1 MGRNEPAE
9 LVRIAQCLADL
20 RGMAVADLALA
31 TTANAWQA
39 LPKLGACG
47 TIHTPIQAKA

>member
-20 RGMAVADLALA
+20 RGMDVADLALA
-31 TTANAWQA
+31 TSANAWQA

-47 TIHTPIQAKA
+47 PFHPPTQAKA